1 MGGPDAKIENQ
12 EVVYNSDGLKLIPIP
27 ISSTIAQKLKYFTH
41 EDEEDLIYMLKKV
54 NATTN
59 LSAEGLQ
66 KLVFKALKMDH
77 RQIEYDKLLES
88 DVTMIMLRRIHECAR
103 KAASS

>member
-1 MGGPDAKIENQ
+1 MGGPDAKDENQ
-12 EVVYNSDGLKLIPIP
+12 DVVYNSDGLKLVAIP

-41 EDEEDLIYMLKKV
+41 EDEEDLVCMLKRA

-59 LSAEGLQ
+59 LGTEGFQ
-66 KLVFKALKMDH
+66 KLIFKALKTDYH
-77 RQIEYDKLLES
+77 QIEYDKLPES
-88 DVTMIMLRRIHECAR
+88 DVTKILLKRIYDCAR